1 MDINRFTAELTLR
14 LIRAGADEAAARRH
28 VRSFVA
34 SLPENEAAAFA
45 AHSDDEGVMRQLT
58 DRIMARISKEAPAP
72 VQGARP
78 PEPENN
84 AAPAAAPNANPN
96 AAAREDEGFDE
107 LDDADDDMFDAMLS
121 QQIPKV
127 TPPAQERVQPQGNQP
142 LGNRQQGGQP
152 QRSEPQ
158 PQRALPHGAVRRPA
172 QQNAVQ
178 QRRPAP
184 ASVRQQSEPQGNRP
198 TPRQR
203 EDARPVPRRKR
214 PIYKPDPNADYK
226 KFYIIFGCTSPV
238 WGFILLAAAAAFA
251 VVIGALAVSI
261 VLLIAALFV
270 GVAVGVVLTFVGI
283 IYGITQLFEMRPV
296 GLYEI
301 GLGIMIGGNVM
312 FAGIAAYNIAVHF
325 LPFLIKEVLVLL
337 SFTVHKCIELY
348 YYVKGRCADL

>member
-45 AHSDDEGVMRQLT
+45 AHSDDEDVMRQLT
-58 DRIMARISKEAPAP
+58 DRIMARIGKEPPAPAQ
-72 VQGARP
+72 VTRP
-78 PEPENN
+78 PEPENI
-84 AAPAAAPNANPN
+84 APPNANPN
-96 AAAREDEGFDE
+96 AAAREDDGFDD

-127 TPPAQERVQPQGNQP
+127 TPPVQERVQPQTNQP
-142 LGNRQQGGQP
+142 QGNRQPGVQQGGQP
-152 QRSEPQ
+152 QRNEPQ
-158 PQRALPHGAVRRPA
+158 PQKALPQGAVRRPA
-172 QQNAVQ
+172 QNGAQ

-184 ASVRQQSEPQGNRP
+184 ASVRQQPEQQGNRP

-226 KFYIIFGCTSPV
+226 KFYIIFGCTSPI

-251 VVIGALAVSI
+251 VAIGALAVSI

-283 IYGITQLFEMRPV
+283 IYGITQLFELRPV

-312 FAGIAAYNIAVHF
+312 FAGVAAYNIAVHF

-337 SFTVHKCIELY
+337 SFTIHKCIELY